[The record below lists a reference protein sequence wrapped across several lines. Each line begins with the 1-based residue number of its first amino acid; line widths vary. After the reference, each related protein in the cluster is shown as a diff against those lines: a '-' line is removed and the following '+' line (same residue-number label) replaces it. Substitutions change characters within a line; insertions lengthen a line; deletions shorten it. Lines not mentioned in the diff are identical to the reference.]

1 MWFSANAEHKIFFD
15 TDSGAVIKIIGRPM
29 DLAHFTLIQSN
40 HWTLPVKIIKLF
52 GVDAGEL
59 FAHQLI
65 DQVSHRSR
73 R

>member
-1 MWFSANAEHKIFFD
+1 MGLSANAEHKISFD
-15 TDSGAVIKIIGRPM
+15 TDSGAVIEIIGRPV
-29 DLAHFTLIQSN
+29 DLAHFAIIQSN

-52 GVDAGEL
+52 GIDAGKL

-65 DQVSHRSR
+65 DQVSNRGR